1 MNLKLKIPIENRGYV
16 QSLREIGEI
25 LEKIMDKEV
34 REIFDGYIDED
45 VVASEEAAA
54 ILTLAEII
62 KAKDAPP
69 KHTIDAMTEG
79 S

>member
-1 MNLKLKIPIENRGYV
+1 MNLKLKIPIANRGYV
-16 QSLREIGEI
+16 RSLQEIGEI
-25 LEKIMDKEV
+25 LNKIMDKEIK
-34 REIFDGYIDED
+34 EIFDGYIED

-54 ILTLAEII
+54 ILTLAEIM

-69 KHTIDAMTEG
+69 KHTIDTMTEG